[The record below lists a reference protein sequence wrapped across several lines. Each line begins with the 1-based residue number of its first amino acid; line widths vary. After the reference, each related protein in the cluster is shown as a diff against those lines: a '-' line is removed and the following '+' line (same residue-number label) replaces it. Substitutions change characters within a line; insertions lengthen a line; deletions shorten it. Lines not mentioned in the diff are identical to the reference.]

1 MKMKI
6 DERYLQDIDDEDDDL
21 LDGNQKSANSITF
34 THWLKV
40 SPRKLMAYPKFDYL
54 KQLYKVIDTIDKG
67 LQFFEPDNI
76 EMTISVKDYDG
87 VYNKKIAT
95 EDVLF
100 SGKNIY
106 DDLLAAVLEL
116 ADQQNPNWREARFQ
130 LNHYIY
136 IKTYVKFNGEFERCG
151 YKLFK
156 RDIMRIVDAVDGFI
170 GNILCV
176 AQDSV
181 GENKTVIAFDN
192 GNEEK
197 KFGDNLPF
205 NAWTDKTIS
214 VMYIHCFGDD
224 DSNFDRDNNKAR
236 LMRKGKVCPLYKIL
250 HKLDGIYE
258 DGIKMRFIGFDED
271 SGGTSERNVYIHMDV
286 DDGVT
291 FSDCV
296 DWYQRR
302 VIDGM
307 SIEEKMQMIMHH
319 GYVSVYTYFVFDEPL
334 DVGGL
339 KDYKANIEDDF
350 NEDDAEGDMFCL
362 FYKIFGIDKDFTK
375 MTNGNKKMR
384 AKSHLVNASRAMS
397 QYREAVDKG
406 LFGRV
411 KKK

>member
-1 MKMKI
+1 M
-6 DERYLQDIDDEDDDL
+6 
-21 LDGNQKSANSITF
+21 
-34 THWLKV
+34 
-40 SPRKLMAYPKFDYL
+40 
-54 KQLYKVIDTIDKG
+54 
-67 LQFFEPDNI
+67 FFEPDDI

-176 AQDSV
+176 AQDGV
-181 GENKTVIAFDN
+181 GANETVIAFDN

-197 KFGDNLPF
+197 KFGDVLPF

-307 SIEEKMQMIMHH
+307 SIDEKMQMVMHH
-319 GYVSVYTYFVFDEPL
+319 GYVSVYTYFVFDEQL

-339 KDYKANIEDDF
+339 KDYKANIENDF

-375 MTNGNKKMR
+375 MTNGNKKNR
-384 AKSHLVNASRAMS
+384 AKSYLVNASRAMS

-406 LFGRV
+406 LFGKV